1 MNKKN
6 NKQLFDLNEYVKVK
20 RNFFN
25 NENKCLAMSK
35 KYFQTNPKS
44 KLFNQMYYTASDY
57 SDFDKYGFLNFMY
70 YFSISFS
77 EKDNKI
83 SFSKKDNKNKNKNKN
98 KNNKNNDLIKLYNDI
113 DYNSVKN
120 TFEYIFY
127 KFKKGVFII
136 IEDNKLRTYLPFSNA
151 KFEND
156 YLAQTYLNE
165 EEKNDIDTIVS
176 FTNINNK
183 LRIPNTRRSKLEQKL
198 NKFQVLRGS
207 IIAGNDNENLLRE
220 FRMLLVELN
229 AEGYISKKETSDILL
244 QMLKMNI

>member
-1 MNKKN
+1 MNKD
-6 NKQLFDLNEYVKVK
+6 QLFDLDEYIKVK

-77 EKDNKI
+77 EKENKI
-83 SFSKKDNKNKNKNKN
+83 SFSKKDNKNNNK
-98 KNNKNNDLIKLYNDI
+98 NKNNDLIELYKTI

-127 KFKKGVFII
+127 KFKKGVFVI
-136 IEDNKLRTYLPFSNA
+136 IEN
-151 KFEND
+151 
-156 YLAQTYLNE
+156 
-165 EEKNDIDTIVS
+165 
-176 FTNINNK
+176 
-183 LRIPNTRRSKLEQKL
+183 
-198 NKFQVLRGS
+198 
-207 IIAGNDNENLLRE
+207 
-220 FRMLLVELN
+220 
-229 AEGYISKKETSDILL
+229 
-244 QMLKMNI
+244 